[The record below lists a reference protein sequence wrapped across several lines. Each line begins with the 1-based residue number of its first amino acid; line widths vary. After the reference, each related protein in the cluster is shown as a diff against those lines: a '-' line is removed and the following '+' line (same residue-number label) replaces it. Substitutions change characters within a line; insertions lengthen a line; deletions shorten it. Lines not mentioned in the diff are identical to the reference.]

1 MNETPGPDTIRPAS
15 TGAVPKGAVPKGAV
29 PISRR
34 RALAVI
40 GSTVAGIVLLDA
52 CGSAAISAP
61 SGWVRADVNPSTLIP
76 DQPVPVRFA
85 GAVGGATVAGS
96 AWLVRRSA
104 GDLVAFDPRCTHARC
119 AYDWTDQ
126 AQFAC
131 LCHKGFFRVDGSV
144 ISGPPPRPLDRFGAR
159 ETDGRIELEVP
170 ADFST
175 PRSAD

>member
-1 MNETPGPDTIRPAS
+1 M
-15 TGAVPKGAVPKGAV
+15 GAV

-52 CGSAAISAP
+52 CGSAAVSAP
-61 SGWVRADVNPSTLIP
+61 SGVSAPGGWVRADVDPSRLIP

-85 GAVGGATVAGS
+85 GTVGGATVAGS

-126 AQFAC
+126 ASFAC
-131 LCHKGFFRVDGSV
+131 LCHKGFFRIDGSV
-144 ISGPPPRPLDRFGAR
+144 ISGPPPRALDRFAVR
-159 ETDGRIELEVP
+159 ETNGRIELEVP

-175 PRSAD
+175 PRPSA

>member
-1 MNETPGPDTIRPAS
+1 MTHCDLRL
-15 TGAVPKGAVPKGAV
+15 GA

-34 RALAVI
+34 RALVVI
-40 GSTVAGIVLLDA
+40 GSTVAGIALLDA
-52 CGSAAISAP
+52 CGSAAVP
-61 SGWVRADVNPSTLIP
+61 SPNGWVRADVDPSTLSP

-85 GAVGGATVAGS
+85 GTVGSSAVTGS
-96 AWLVRRSA
+96 AWLVKRSA

-131 LCHKGFFRVDGSV
+131 LCHRGFFRIDGTV
-144 ISGPPPRPLDRFGAR
+144 ISGPPPRPLDRFGVR
-159 ETDGRIELEVP
+159 ETGGRIELEVP

-175 PRSAD
+175 PRPGA

>member
-1 MNETPGPDTIRPAS
+1 MNETPGPDTTRPS
-15 TGAVPKGAVPKGAV
+15 FTGAIPTGAV

-40 GSTVAGIVLLDA
+40 GSTVVGILLLDA
-52 CGSAAISAP
+52 CGSAAVSAP
-61 SGWVRADVNPSTLIP
+61 DGWVRADVDPSRLIL

-85 GAVGGATVAGS
+85 GTVGGATVAGS

-119 AYDWTDQ
+119 AYDWTADG
-126 AQFAC
+126 QFAC
-131 LCHKGFFRVDGSV
+131 LCHKGFFRIDGSV
-144 ISGPPPRPLDRFGAR
+144 ISGPPPRPLDRFGVR
-159 ETDGRIELEVP
+159 ETGGRMELDVP

-175 PRSAD
+175 PRPAD